1 MLRPLAFATL
11 AVFAL
16 AVSAAAQQP
25 PPPEA
30 PPAPAP
36 APVPPAA
43 DRGDFKV
50 VYEKVKSPDNRE
62 LQEIFR
68 GTHLLEETAKALNE
82 KLALPAD
89 VTVSLRECG
98 AADATWEADK
108 HRISIC
114 YELVGAFAELF
125 LRASG
130 KAPDAGQAGAAVAA
144 ATLFALFH
152 ETGHALIDVY
162 QLPAADRTEEAAD
175 QLATLVLLGSGKE
188 GGTSAVDS
196 ASVLLAQER
205 LAQERLAQ
213 ERLTQERS
221 PGVRAQLAKIPF
233 WSAHGFDEARLSA
246 ILCWVYGRDPQAFQ
260 ELAGDGTL
268 PAARAE
274 GCPAEYER
282 VAKAWAEPLAP
293 YLKGWTPAPPPPPP
307 AEAPAEPSEPPS
319 PPAPPSPPPPTP

>member
-1 MLRPLAFATL
+1 LLRAHAVRRLALPLLFL
-11 AVFAL
+11 
-16 AVSAAAQQP
+16 AAAAVAQQ
-25 PPPEA
+25 

-36 APVPPAA
+36 ETAPAPAPPAA
-43 DRGDFKV
+43 APAPPLPAVDRGDFKV
-50 VYEKVKSPDNRE
+50 VYEKVTSPDDRD

-68 GTHLLEETAKALNE
+68 GTRLLEETARALNE

-89 VTVSLRECG
+89 VLITLRECG

-114 YELVGAFAELF
+114 YEFVGAFAELF

-130 KAPDAGQAGAAVAA
+130 KAPDAAQAGAAVAA

-152 ETGHALIDVY
+152 ETGHALIDLY
-162 QLPAADRTEEAAD
+162 QLPAMGREEAAD

-188 GGTSAVDS
+188 GGTSAVES
-196 ASVLLAQER
+196 ASTLLAQAR
-205 LAQERLAQ
+205 NA
-213 ERLTQERS
+213 
-221 PGVRAQLAKIPF
+221 GIRAQLAKVPF
-233 WSAHGFDEARLSA
+233 WSGHGFDEARLSA
-246 ILCWVYGRDPQAFQ
+246 ILCWGYGRDPQAFQ

-293 YLKGWTPAPPPPPP
+293 YLKGWTFAPAP
-307 AEAPAEPSEPPS
+307 APTEPPS
-319 PPAPPSPPPPTP
+319 LPPPTSPPPPTP

>member
-1 MLRPLAFATL
+1 LSIRQLAL
-11 AVFAL
+11 SLVFA
-16 AVSAAAQQP
+16 AVTTTAAAAQQP
-25 PPPEA
+25 PPPEV
-30 PPAPAP
+30 PPAPVPAP
-36 APVPPAA
+36 APPAA

-98 AADATWEADK
+98 AADATYEADK

-162 QLPAADRTEEAAD
+162 QLPAEGRTEEAAD

-196 ASVLLAQER
+196 ASTLLS
-205 LAQERLAQ
+205 
-213 ERLTQERS
+213 QERS
-221 PGVRAQLAKIPF
+221 PGVHAQLAKIPF

-293 YLKGWTPAPPPPPP
+293 YLKGWTPAPPPP
-307 AEAPAEPSEPPS
+307 AEPTTETTEPPS

>member
-1 MLRPLAFATL
+1 LSIRRLAFSLVFTL
-11 AVFAL
+11 A
-16 AVSAAAQQP
+16 AAAGAQQ
-25 PPPEA
+25 

-36 APVPPAA
+36 ETAPVPPVEAPAPPIPPAA

-50 VYEKVKSPDNRE
+50 VYEKIANPDNRE

-68 GTHLLEETAKALNE
+68 GTRLLEETAKALNE

-89 VTVSLRECG
+89 VTVALRECG

-125 LRASG
+125 LRSG
-130 KAPDAGQAGAAVAA
+130 KVPDAEQAGAAVAA
-144 ATLFALFH
+144 ATLFALLH
-152 ETGHALIDVY
+152 ETGHALIDLY
-162 QLPAADRTEEAAD
+162 QLPAAGREEEAAD
-175 QLATLVLLGSGKE
+175 QIATLILLGSGKE
-188 GGTSAVDS
+188 GGTTAVED

-205 LAQERLAQ
+205 DAGLRARLA
-213 ERLTQERS
+213 R
-221 PGVRAQLAKIPF
+221 VPF
-233 WSAHGFDEARLSA
+233 WSSHHFDEARLSS

-268 PAARAE
+268 PAPRAE
-274 GCPAEYER
+274 GCALEYER

-293 YLKGWTPAPPPPPP
+293 HLSGWTLLPPPAPP
-307 AEAPAEPSEPPS
+307 AAPAVAPAPSEPPS
-319 PPAPPSPPPPTP
+319 PPSPPSPPPPTP